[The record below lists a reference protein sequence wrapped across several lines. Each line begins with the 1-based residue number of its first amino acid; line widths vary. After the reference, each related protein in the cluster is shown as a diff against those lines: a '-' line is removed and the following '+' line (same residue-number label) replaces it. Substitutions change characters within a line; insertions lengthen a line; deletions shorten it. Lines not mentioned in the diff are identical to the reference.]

1 MGCIHDKGPI
11 CCWCLMSYRHTLY
24 MPRFNE
30 VKLCKSLFFDGYMSP
45 GHLFDDS
52 SGWVLYCHHCHQEAS
67 PTLTLQPLEHLQP
80 FAVNRSC
87 GCFMGSGE
95 QGPHDMPWQ
104 AGSVTSV
111 EIARSYP
118 SWSQKDPQE
127 RNWSKHWSRV
137 KQGEAGWSRHVSLR
151 QDKSPKACQKLCQNK
166 CWHKCHEVEQFVIS
180 WAIQGQE
187 NSGALYLYL
196 GVSCLTSHHWA
207 LALAAL
213 V

>member
-1 MGCIHDKGPI
+1 MRLNYANPSFSMVIWAPATFLMILQDGFCIATIATIATRRPLQPWHSNHWSTYSPSQSTARVDVSWALESKGPTT
-11 CCWCLMSYRHTLY
+11 CPDRLGQW
-24 MPRFNE
+24 PRW
-30 VKLCKSLFFDGYMSP
+30 KSPDPIHP
-45 GHLFDDS
+45 GLK
-52 SGWVLYCHHCHQEAS
+52 
-67 PTLTLQPLEHLQP
+67 
-80 FAVNRSC
+80 RS
-87 GCFMGSGE
+87 
-95 QGPHDMPWQ
+95 
-104 AGSVTSV
+104 
-111 EIARSYP
+111 
-118 SWSQKDPQE
+118 QE